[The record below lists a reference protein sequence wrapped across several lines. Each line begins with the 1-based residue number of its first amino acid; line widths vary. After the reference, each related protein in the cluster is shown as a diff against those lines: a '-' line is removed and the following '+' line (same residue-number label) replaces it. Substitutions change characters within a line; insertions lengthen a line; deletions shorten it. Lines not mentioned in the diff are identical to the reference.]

1 MMKWTSTKTLF
12 QSNAE
17 KVVVYK
23 YIKYFISGDRQ
34 GLRGPSWKYNKI
46 VEMYKPGILV
56 LLNYRGPQSHK
67 R

>member
-1 MMKWTSTKTLF
+1 MKWTSTKTLF

-34 GLRGPSWKYNKI
+34 GLRGPS
-46 VEMYKPGILV
+46 
-56 LLNYRGPQSHK
+56 
-67 R
+67 